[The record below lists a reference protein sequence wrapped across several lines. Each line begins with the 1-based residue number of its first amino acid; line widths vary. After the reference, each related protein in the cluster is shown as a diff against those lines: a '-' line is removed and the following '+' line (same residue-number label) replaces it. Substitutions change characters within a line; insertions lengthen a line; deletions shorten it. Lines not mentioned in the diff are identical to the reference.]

1 MFQLILFWGI
11 FWSNLA
17 KIYNSASV
25 FALVAPPQLIVG
37 QVLSKK
43 VVIENS
49 QILYE
54 KAKILFHMA
63 LFVTS
68 FEQSY
73 QV

>member
-1 MFQLILFWGI
+1 MC
-11 FWSNLA
+11 
-17 KIYNSASV
+17 NSASV

-37 QVLSKK
+37 QVLSKII
-43 VVIENS
+43 VIENS
-49 QILYE
+49 QALYE
-54 KAKILFHMA
+54 KAKILFDMA